1 MKSNKFLSLVMA
13 AVMSISA
20 LCVYAMGAEST
31 GLTAFAGV
39 TYSDG
44 SSDISPTPDRYVTIT
59 MSTADIQREWE
70 NNRIYAYCDKKVDH
84 NHDFGLEWCTKSHF
98 DATGSTPVETYYP
111 PDAPDAQIMRV
122 YGIPF
127 SYFTRVCS
135 LNLDRM
141 KSFDYEVYGW
151 CLHSGASSGN
161 IMLFTRTF
169 DEDGSCY
176 KVVSDE
182 YSKGIDLTDKGITTE
197 EGARM
202 YILNDGSIN
211 VSGDGFVC
219 TGFENIKITLRPV
232 YRKLTEKE
240 LLQKLRA
247 QKIKENRE
255 REEKERLEYVTRLAR
270 KNGAKNNVIDKD
282 GEIKSAL
289 ETISTRS
296 TSGVYTKGDIK
307 SIKKAVGITE
317 ESNEIAFVYEVKPS
331 TINKDYV
338 SLISGKNLMA
348 RLELPSGYK
357 TSGYSAYVYY
367 VTHSGVK
374 RLTKVDVGKRDVMFF
389 TRDFGSY
396 VLRLVPGSAKYE
408 NPPTADASAVPVML
422 LAAASLSAAGSTII
436 RRKREIAE

>member
-44 SSDISPTPDRYVTIT
+44 SSDISPTPDRYVTFT
-59 MSTADIQREWE
+59 MSTADIEREWE
-70 NNRIYAYCDKKVDH
+70 NNHLYTLPKSSLDWQTKDYFDITGDEINEYEYEGKPAKVY
-84 NHDFGLEWCTKSHF
+84 
-98 DATGSTPVETYYP
+98 V
-111 PDAPDAQIMRV
+111 
-122 YGIPF
+122 IPF
-127 SYFTRVCS
+127 SYLTDVCS

-151 CLHSGASSGN
+151 CLYSVVGSTSG
-161 IMLFTRTF
+161 IEPFTRTYGS
-169 DEDGSCY
+169 DGLCHNIIT
-176 KVVSDE
+176 DPE
-182 YSKGIDLTDKGITTE
+182 AKGIDLTDKGITTE
-197 EGARM
+197 GGARV
-202 YILNDGSIN
+202 YKLNGGSIN

-408 NPPTADASAVPVML
+408 NPPTTDESAVPVML

-436 RRKREIAE
+436 RRKRELAE